1 MDLSHGAAHTTAHRA
16 AARAHTHAI
25 RTHTHTHR
33 HTTHPTRACR
43 ESHTERNC
51 ARTQS
56 QPRVFFCVWTMRQHP
71 VATRHRCA
79 GTNVLTRGR
88 QHAENGL
95 LHNTHVTQCGMRMGS
110 EGLVRGSH
118 SGQSPAR
125 SRVAREQQRKAASC
139 CATADGLLKTAA
151 VIAPSWQPPSSA
163 QFRILR
169 PHPSSA
175 RR

>member
-1 MDLSHGAAHTTAHRA
+1 MCCSLDNTL
-16 AARAHTHAI
+16 
-25 RTHTHTHR
+25 THTSAHSTVSTTTRTTQCTHT
-33 HTTHPTRACR
+33 PATRACR
-43 ESHTERNC
+43 EPQNEIVRTHSHSLEYFSAC
-51 ARTQS
+51 G
-56 QPRVFFCVWTMRQHP
+56 
-71 VATRHRCA
+71 RCDNIPWRLDT
-79 GTNVLTRGR
+79 GVQGRILTRGR

-118 SGQSPAR
+118 SGRSPAR